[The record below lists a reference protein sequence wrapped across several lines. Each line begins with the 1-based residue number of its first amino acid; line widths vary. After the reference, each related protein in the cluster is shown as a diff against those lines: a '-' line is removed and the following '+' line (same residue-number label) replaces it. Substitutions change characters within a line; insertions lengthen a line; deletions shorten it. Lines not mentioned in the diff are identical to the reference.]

1 MVIQI
6 NEWDW
11 ISTSYNINIDDNVI
25 MLIFDLTYTVFS
37 RTTRFSDVGLFD
49 GFESARFL
57 FKIPNQKLMS
67 ARLNE
72 EERYS
77 KFIQK
82 TIYEYVTMHRN

>member
-25 MLIFDLTYTVFS
+25 MFIFDLTYTVFS

-57 FKIPNQKLMS
+57 FYIPNRKLMS

-77 KFIQK
+77 NFIQHK
-82 TIYEYVTMHRN
+82 CNDA